1 MSGEKIIEEMTKDE
15 NKRVKDRLMSLIFTQ
30 SVVCILIILFS
41 FLLKLIGGDLY
52 EWEKGVYIIDFE
64 DKTSVKEVLN
74 QLSVAVTSSNSD
86 EKRDKSSNTET
97 NAEVK
102 ANATLEYE
110 LLSEDDGADTIIDFK
125 QVQTLS
131 SVKMAKMNMIMP
143 LSNYRVSSKYGY
155 RVNPVSGV
163 YKLHSGVD
171 LAASSG
177 EKIYSVLG
185 GKVVRSNYVS
195 DYGHCIMIDHGD
207 GLCTLYAHCSQR
219 LVSVGDTVKQGDVIA
234 LVGSTGASTG
244 PHLHFEVRVNNERIN
259 PLNILSDVYTA

>member
-15 NKRVKDRLMSLIFTQ
+15 NKKVKDRLMSLIFTQ

-52 EWEKGVYIIDFE
+52 EWEKGVYINDFE

-74 QLSVAVTSSNSD
+74 QLSVAVKSPNSD
-86 EKRDKSSNTET
+86 GKEDKSSDT
-97 NAEVK
+97 EVK

-110 LLSEDDGADTIIDFK
+110 LLSEDDGTDTIIDFK

-177 EKIYSVLG
+177 EKIYSVLD

>member
-15 NKRVKDRLMSLIFTQ
+15 NKKVKDRLMSLIFTQ

-52 EWEKGVYIIDFE
+52 EWEKGVYINDFE

-74 QLSVAVTSSNSD
+74 QLSVAVKSPNSD
-86 EKRDKSSNTET
+86 GKEDKSSDT
-97 NAEVK
+97 EVK

-110 LLSEDDGADTIIDFK
+110 LLSEDDGTDTIIDFK

-131 SVKMAKMNMIMP
+131 SVKMAKMNMILP

-155 RVNPVSGV
+155 RVTPVSGV

-177 EKIYSVLG
+177 EKIYSVLD